1 MVIHP
6 PAAWGQYRAFG
17 DFGCNGSLLED
28 YGSNRAKPDEE
39 KMPRIP
45 YADANDP
52 NLDPDA
58 AALLVKLPPL
68 NVMKL
73 MAHGG
78 KAFGAFTRLG
88 TALLYKG
95 KLDPILREM
104 AIVRV
109 GILCGAAYEVY
120 QHKQISRD
128 VGMPEDK
135 LRALKVGA
143 DDPIFDATER
153 AVLRLTD
160 DVVKNIKAS
169 DETFAAAAALFDHQE
184 MVELIMCIGFYV
196 MTSAFLENFE
206 VEIEPEE
213 LLKGISMATKGGK
226 PRPSSGA

>member
-1 MVIHP
+1 
-6 PAAWGQYRAFG
+6 
-17 DFGCNGSLLED
+17 
-28 YGSNRAKPDEE
+28 
-39 KMPRIP
+39 MPRIP
-45 YADANDP
+45 YADVNDP
-52 NLDPDA
+52 SLDPEA
-58 AALLVKLPPL
+58 AALLAKLPPL
-68 NVMKL
+68 NIMKI

-95 KLDPILREM
+95 KLDPVLREM

-109 GILCGAAYEVY
+109 GILCNAAYEVY
-120 QHKQISRD
+120 QHEQISRD

-143 DDPIFDATER
+143 DDPIFNDIEK

-160 DVVKNIKAS
+160 EITKNVKAS

-184 MVELIMCIGFYV
+184 MVELVMCIGFYG
-196 MTSAFLENFE
+196 MASAFLENFE

-213 LLKGISMATKGGK
+213 LLAGVTMANKGGK
-226 PRPSSGA
+226 K